1 MKTIYITE
9 EQKNKLNNLLIENEG
24 TNMKRARKYLE
35 SKGYYVIFILY
46 NQ

>member
-9 EQKNKLNNLLIENEG
+9 AQKKNLTDLLLENEG

-35 SKGYYVIFILY
+35 SKGYNPEQRQQI
-46 NQ
+46 